1 MQALDFH
8 SSFFSLFS
16 ISGARIWRITG
27 AVMLAHAGMAW
38 LITSGNMKNLPPATP
53 PARVIMAS
61 VVMESPSQPIPQPKT
76 YLIQPKNPPTIQQQS
91 SQQVATKVSAK
102 IQSTPMVTQIALSE
116 LAPSASVAPPAAP
129 SVPDATSSATAVS
142 RDHTENPAPNP
153 KPRATGVVVPPSTNA
168 DYLNNAP
175 PSYPRVS
182 KRLGEQGTV
191 LIHVLIS
198 TEGRAE
204 KAEILTSSGHA
215 RLDETALTTVKTW
228 RFVPGTLNGVPE
240 AMWFNVPVRFV
251 LD

>member
-1 MQALDFH
+1 
-8 SSFFSLFS
+8 
-16 ISGARIWRITG
+16 
-27 AVMLAHAGMAW
+27 
-38 LITSGNMKNLPPATP
+38 
-53 PARVIMAS
+53 MAS
-61 VVMESPSQPIPQPKT
+61 VVMEESSQPALKPALLPPQPKA
-76 YLIQPKNPPTIQQQS
+76 LPKMRQESKPQAAPPVS
-91 SQQVATKVSAK
+91 SQMQPPVQNQTA
-102 IQSTPMVTQIALSE
+102 PSE
-116 LAPSASVAPPAAP
+116 LAPVVPITSPVSATAPIAAA
-129 SVPDATSSATAVS
+129 SATLASAVHSGNLTNHLKSSAT
-142 RDHTENPAPNP
+142 
-153 KPRATGVVVPPSTNA
+153 GLVVPPSTNA
-168 DYLNNAP
+168 DYPNNAP

-228 RFVPGTLNGVPE
+228 RFVPGTRNGVPE